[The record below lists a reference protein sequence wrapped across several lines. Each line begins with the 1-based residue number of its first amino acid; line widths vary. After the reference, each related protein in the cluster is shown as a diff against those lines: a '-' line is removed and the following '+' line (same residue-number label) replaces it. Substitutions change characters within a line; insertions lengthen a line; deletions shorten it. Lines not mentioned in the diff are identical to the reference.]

1 MSQLG
6 GLWDGLR
13 KMKLRSILCAL
24 LLVLTLVPMTLAE
37 NGTPTQ
43 VVERLH
49 ASLLN
54 IMKEAKEMGYQG
66 RYDRLAPVITASFDF
81 PFIAKIVVG
90 RYWEGFS
97 DEEKK
102 KFVDTFTRLSVAT
115 YAGRFDGYS
124 GERFKVISSKETR
137 RGLVVVRT
145 LLIKSEGDKIE
156 LDYILH
162 KNENKWN
169 IINVIADGVSDLS
182 LKRTDYTSFLRKN
195 GFDDFIDKLNEKIAC
210 YSE

>member
-1 MSQLG
+1 
-6 GLWDGLR
+6 
-13 KMKLRSILCAL
+13 MKLRSILCAL

-145 LLIKSEGDKIE
+145 FLIKSEGDEIE
-156 LDYILH
+156 LDYVLH
-162 KNENKWN
+162 KNGNKWN
-169 IINVIADGVSDLS
+169 IINVIANGVSDLS
-182 LKRTDYTSFLRKN
+182 LERTDYTSFLRKN

>member
-1 MSQLG
+1 VSQLG

>member
-1 MSQLG
+1 
-6 GLWDGLR
+6 
-13 KMKLRSILCAL
+13 MKLGSILCAL
-24 LLVLTLVPMTLAE
+24 LIVFTLVPVILAE
-37 NGTPTQ
+37 IDTPTQ

-49 ASLLN
+49 ASLLTV
-54 IMKEAKEMGYQG
+54 MKEAKELGYQG
-66 RYDRLAPVITASFDF
+66 RYDRLGPVITATFDF

-102 KFVDTFTRLSVAT
+102 KFVETFTRLSIAT

-124 GERFKVISSKETR
+124 GERFEVISSKETR
-137 RGLVVVRT
+137 RELVVVRT

-156 LDYILH
+156 LDYILR
-162 KNENKWN
+162 KNGNKWN
-169 IINVIADGVSDLS
+169 IINVIANGVSDLS
-182 LKRTDYTSFLRKN
+182 LKRTDYTSFLRKK

>member
-1 MSQLG
+1 MTQAE
-6 GLWDGLR
+6 GLLTGLR
-13 KMKLRSILCAL
+13 KMKLGSILCAL
-24 LLVLTLVPMTLAE
+24 LIVFTLVPVILAE
-37 NGTPTQ
+37 IDTPTQ

-49 ASLLN
+49 ASLLTV
-54 IMKEAKEMGYQG
+54 MKEAKELGYQG
-66 RYDRLAPVITASFDF
+66 RYDRLGPVITATFDF

-102 KFVDTFTRLSVAT
+102 KFVETFTRLSIAT

-124 GERFKVISSKETR
+124 GERFEVISSKETR
-137 RGLVVVRT
+137 RELVVVRT

-156 LDYILH
+156 LDYILR
-162 KNENKWN
+162 KNGNKWN
-169 IINVIADGVSDLS
+169 IINVIANGVSDLS
-182 LKRTDYTSFLRKN
+182 LKRTDYTSFLRKK